1 MDTSPTDRRAAAP
14 RTPPRDLD
22 RPLQFEK
29 GVGPARA
36 EKLMKLGVRTA
47 RDLLLHV
54 PRRYEDRTRLTNVSG
69 LVPGEEATIRGR
81 VIKIR
86 TGRPRHGPAI
96 LTATIE
102 DATAPVDVVWFN
114 QRYLADVLREGTEL
128 VVTGKPKLYRNR
140 LQLTPSEYEIIY
152 APRGGP
158 LLDAL
163 EGGASDGGEAD
174 DLSYDDEARAA
185 PGSPA
190 DLAAGRIVPYYPL
203 TDGISQRLMRSLA
216 WGAVTTAADAFPEI
230 IPASV
235 RDSRGL
241 MTIGDALREAH
252 FPSSDRAREAAR
264 RRLVYEELFVLQT
277 GLALVRA
284 RAKTEIARVFDIT
297 EDVDRRIRAR
307 LPFDLTSAQD
317 RAVAEIARDLAS
329 GEPMNRLLQGDVGSG
344 KTAVAVYAMLGVIA
358 KGAQAAV
365 MAPTELL
372 AAQHERTLSR
382 YLKGSKVRVAFL
394 KGGQDTAER
403 REELDAI
410 SSGRA
415 HIAVGTHALI
425 QEGVEFRSLGLA
437 VVDEQ
442 HKFGVEQRGI
452 MKTKGENPHI
462 LVMTATPIPRT
473 LALAYFGDLD
483 LSVIDELPPGR
494 GGCDTHVVRQ
504 SKRLDAYRK
513 VKAAV
518 KSGRQAYVVCP
529 RVKGKA
535 MLYDFD
541 MEFGPVEL
549 RSAVETRE
557 RLARGPLKGL
567 RLGLLHGRMSAE
579 EKAEEMERFL
589 KCETQVLVATVVI
602 EVGIDVQNATVLVVE
617 HADRFGLAQLH
628 QLRGRI
634 VRGAHRGECFLVADP
649 KTEGAMERLEALEE
663 TTDGFRISEADFR
676 IRGPGEFFG
685 TRQSGLPE
693 LRFADILSD
702 TETLKEARED
712 AFRIVGDREALASDE
727 WAALR
732 RRVAEVFAGRLD
744 LGGVG

>member
-1 MDTSPTDRRAAAP
+1 MDTPPAP
-14 RTPPRDLD
+14 RRDASPRDLD

-36 EKLMKLGVRTA
+36 EKLGKLGLLTA
-47 RDLLLHV
+47 RDMLLHV
-54 PRRYEDRTRLTNVSG
+54 PRRYEDRTRLANISS

-86 TGRPRHGPAI
+86 TGRPRRGPAI
-96 LTATIE
+96 LTATVE
-102 DATAPVDVVWFN
+102 DATAPVDVMWFN
-114 QRYLADVLREGTEL
+114 QRYLADILREGTAL

-140 LQLTPSEYEIIY
+140 LQLTPSEYEIIHS
-152 APRGGP
+152 PRGGP
-158 LLDAL
+158 LLDAV
-163 EGGASDGGEAD
+163 EEDDAD
-174 DLSYDDEARAA
+174 DPSHDDDARAT

-203 TDGISQRLMRSLA
+203 TEGISQRIMRSLA
-216 WGAVTTAADAFPEI
+216 WSAVATTADAFGEI
-230 IPASV
+230 LPRSV
-235 RDSRGL
+235 REARGL
-241 MTIGDALREAH
+241 LSIAEALREIH
-252 FPSSDRAREAAR
+252 FPSSEEGRVAAR
-264 RRLVYEELFVLQT
+264 HRLVYEELFVLQT

-284 RAKTEIARVFDIT
+284 RAKTEIARVFEVT
-297 EDVDRRIRAR
+297 EDIDARIRAR
-307 LPFDLTSAQD
+307 LPFALTDAQD
-317 RAVAEIARDLAS
+317 RAVAEITRDLAS

-358 KGAQAAV
+358 RGAQATV

-372 AAQHERTLSR
+372 AAQHERTLAK
-382 YLKGSKVRVAFL
+382 YLAGSKVRVAFL
-394 KGGQDTAER
+394 KGGQDPAEK
-403 REELDAI
+403 REALEAI
-410 SSGRA
+410 ASGRA
-415 HIAVGTHALI
+415 HIAVGTHALL
-425 QEGVEFRSLGLA
+425 QEGVRFRSLGLV

-442 HKFGVEQRGI
+442 HKFGVEQRGA
-452 MKTKGENPHI
+452 MKTKGDNPHV

-494 GGCDTHVVRQ
+494 GGCDTHIVKQ
-504 SKRLDAYRK
+504 SRRLDAYRK

-557 RLARGPLKGL
+557 RLARGPLKGI

-579 EKAEEMERFL
+579 EKADEMERFL
-589 KCETQVLVATVVI
+589 KGDTQVLVATVVI
-602 EVGIDVQNATVLVVE
+602 EVGIDVPNATVLVVE

-634 VRGAHRGECFLVADP
+634 VRGEHRGECFLVADP
-649 KTEGAMERLEALEE
+649 KTEGAMERLAALEE
-663 TTDGFRISEADFR
+663 TTDGFKISEADFR

-693 LRFADILSD
+693 LRFADILAD

-712 AFRIVGDREALASDE
+712 AFRVVQDQSVLGSYE

-744 LGGVG
+744 LGSVG

>member
-1 MDTSPTDRRAAAP
+1 MDTSPAP
-14 RTPPRDLD
+14 RREGSPKDLD

-36 EKLMKLGVRTA
+36 EKLAKLGLRTA
-47 RDLLLHV
+47 RDMLLHV
-54 PRRYEDRTRLTNVSG
+54 PRRYEDRTRLANISG
-69 LVPGEEATIRGR
+69 LVPGVEATIRGR

-86 TGRPRHGPAI
+86 TGRPRRGPAI
-96 LTATIE
+96 LTATLE
-102 DATAPVDVVWFN
+102 DATAPVDVMWFN

-140 LQLTPSEYEIIY
+140 LQLTPSEYEIIH

-163 EGGASDGGEAD
+163 EAPEDGEAD
-174 DLSYDDEARAA
+174 DLSCDDDARAV

-203 TDGISQRLMRSLA
+203 TEGISQRIMRSLA
-216 WGAVTTAADAFPEI
+216 WGAVTTAAGAFPDVL
-230 IPASV
+230 PKSV
-235 RDSRGL
+235 REARGL
-241 MTIGDALREAH
+241 LPVADALREAH
-252 FPSSDRAREAAR
+252 FPSSDEKRTEAR
-264 RRLVYEELFVLQT
+264 RRLVYEELFILQM

-284 RAKTEIARVFDIT
+284 RAKTEISRVFEIGD
-297 EDVDRRIRAR
+297 DVDARIRAR
-307 LPFDLTSAQD
+307 LPFELTAAQD

-344 KTAVAVYAMLGVIA
+344 KTAVAVYALLGVIA
-358 KGAQAAV
+358 SGAQAAV
-365 MAPTELL
+365 VAPTELL
-372 AAQHERTLSR
+372 AAQHERTLAK
-382 YLKGSKVRVAFL
+382 YLAGSKVRVAVL
-394 KGGQDTAER
+394 KGGLDPADR
-403 REELDAI
+403 REALEAI
-410 SSGRA
+410 ASGAA
-415 HIAVGTHALI
+415 HIAIGTHALLE
-425 QEGVEFRSLGLA
+425 EGVRFRSLGLA

-442 HKFGVEQRGI
+442 HKFGVEQRGV

-529 RVKGKA
+529 RVKGKG
-535 MLYDFD
+535 MLDFD

-557 RLARGPLKGL
+557 RLARGPLKGIT
-567 RLGLLHGRMSAE
+567 LGLLHGRLSPE
-579 EKAEEMERFL
+579 EKADEMRRFL
-589 KCETQVLVATVVI
+589 DGDTQVLVATVVI
-602 EVGIDVQNATVLVVE
+602 EVGIDVPNATALVVE

-634 VRGAHRGECFLVADP
+634 VRGEHRGECFLVADP
-649 KTEGAMERLEALEE
+649 KTEGAMERLAALEE
-663 TTDGFRISEADFR
+663 TTDGFKISEADFR

-712 AFRIVGDREALASDE
+712 AFRVVGDRDAMAADE
-727 WAALR
+727 WAVLR
-732 RRVAEVFAGRLD
+732 RRVAKVFAGRLD

>member
-1 MDTSPTDRRAAAP
+1 MDTSPAP
-14 RTPPRDLD
+14 RRDASPRDLD

-36 EKLMKLGVRTA
+36 EKLGRLGLVTA
-47 RDLLLHV
+47 RDMLLHV
-54 PRRYEDRTRLTNVSG
+54 PRRYEDRTRLANISS

-86 TGRPRHGPAI
+86 TGRPRRGPTI
-96 LTATIE
+96 LTATVE
-102 DATAPVDVVWFN
+102 DATAPVDVMWFN
-114 QRYLADVLREGTEL
+114 QRYLAEVLREGTEL

-140 LQLTPSEYEIIY
+140 LQLTPREYEIIHS
-152 APRGGP
+152 PRGGP
-158 LLDAL
+158 LLNDP
-163 EGGASDGGEAD
+163 DGGEAG
-174 DLSYDDEARAA
+174 DLSYDDDARAE

-216 WGAVTTAADAFPEI
+216 WNVVSTTADAFPEI
-230 IPASV
+230 LPRSV
-235 RDSRGL
+235 RESRGL
-241 MTIGDALREAH
+241 LSIAEALREAH
-252 FPSSDRAREAAR
+252 FPSGDDARAEAR

-284 RAKTEIARVFDIT
+284 RGKAEIARVFEVT
-297 EDVDRRIRAR
+297 EDIDARIRAR
-307 LPFDLTSAQD
+307 LPFALTDAQD
-317 RAVAEIARDLAS
+317 RAVGEIARDLAS

-358 KGAQAAV
+358 RGAQATV

-372 AAQHERTLSR
+372 AAQHERTLAK
-382 YLKGSKVRVAFL
+382 YLAGSKVRVAFL
-394 KGGQDTAER
+394 KGGQDPPQK
-403 REELDAI
+403 REALDDIA
-410 SSGRA
+410 SGRA
-415 HIAVGTHALI
+415 HIAVGTHALL
-425 QEGVEFRSLGLA
+425 QEGVRFKSLGLV

-442 HKFGVEQRGI
+442 HKFGVEQRGA
-452 MKTKGENPHI
+452 MKTKGDNPHV

-529 RVKGKA
+529 RVRGKA

-567 RLGLLHGRMSAE
+567 QLGLLHGRMSAE
-579 EKAEEMERFL
+579 EKADEMRRFL
-589 KCETQVLVATVVI
+589 EGDTQVLVSTVVI
-602 EVGIDVQNATVLVVE
+602 EVGIDVPNATVLVVE

-634 VRGAHRGECFLVADP
+634 VRGEHRGECFLVADP
-649 KTEGAMERLEALEE
+649 KTEGAMERLAALEE
-663 TTDGFRISEADFR
+663 TTDGFKISEADFR

-702 TETLKEARED
+702 IETLKEARED
-712 AFRIVGDREALASDE
+712 AFRVVQDNTVLAADE

-744 LGGVG
+744 LGSVG

>member
-1 MDTSPTDRRAAAP
+1 MDTSSAK
-14 RTPPRDLD
+14 DLD

-36 EKLMKLGVRTA
+36 QKLRKLGLSTA
-47 RDLLLHV
+47 GDILLHI
-54 PRRYEDRTRLTNVSG
+54 PRRYEDRTQLADIAS
-69 LVPGEEATIRGR
+69 LVPGVEATIRGR

-86 TGRPRHGPAI
+86 TGRPRRGPAL

-102 DATAPVDVVWFN
+102 DATATVDVMWFN

-140 LQLTPSEYEIIY
+140 LQLTPAEYEIIS
-152 APRGGP
+152 APHGGP

-163 EGGASDGGEAD
+163 DDGEAD
-174 DLSYDDEARAA
+174 PDADMAYDENARAA

-203 TDGISQRLMRSLA
+203 TEGISQRIMRSLA
-216 WGAVTTAADAFPEI
+216 WSAVTTAADALPDI
-230 IPASV
+230 LPSSV
-235 RDSRGL
+235 CDSRGL
-241 MTIGDALREAH
+241 LPIGEAIREVH
-252 FPSSDRAREAAR
+252 FPSSDEQRIEAR

-284 RAKTEIARVFDIT
+284 KGKAEIASVFEIP

-307 LPFDLTSAQD
+307 LPFKLTDAQD
-317 RAVAEIARDLAS
+317 RAVSEIARDLAS

-372 AAQHERTLSR
+372 AAQHGRTLTK
-382 YLKGSKVRVAFL
+382 YLKGSKVRIAFL
-394 KGGQDTAER
+394 KGGQDPAER
-403 REELDAI
+403 RDALEAI
-410 SSGRA
+410 ASGSA
-415 HIAVGTHALI
+415 HIVVGTHALLS
-425 QEGVEFRSLGLA
+425 EGVRFRSLGLA

-442 HKFGVEQRGI
+442 HKFGVEQRGA
-452 MKTKGENPHI
+452 MKAKGDNPHI

-494 GGCDTHVVRQ
+494 GGCDTHVVRE
-504 SKRLDAYRK
+504 SKRLSAYRK

-529 RVKGKA
+529 RVKGNT
-535 MLYDFD
+535 MLYDID

-557 RLARGPLKGL
+557 RLARGPLKGVS
-567 RLGLLHGRMSAE
+567 LGLLHGRMSAE
-579 EKAEEMERFL
+579 EKAEEMALFL
-589 KCETQVLVATVVI
+589 KGDTQVLVATVVI
-602 EVGIDVQNATVLVVE
+602 EVGIDVPNATVLVVE

-634 VRGAHRGECFLVADP
+634 VRGEHRGECFLIANP
-649 KTEGAMERLEALEE
+649 KTEGAMERLAALEE
-663 TTDGFRISEADFR
+663 TTDGFKISEADFR

-693 LRFADILSD
+693 LRFADILTD

-712 AFRIVGDREALASDE
+712 AFRVVQDQSVLTPDE

-732 RRVAEVFAGRLD
+732 RKVAEVFAGRFD

>member
-1 MDTSPTDRRAAAP
+1 MDTSPPAPQHDASRRA
-14 RTPPRDLD
+14 TPKDLD

-36 EKLMKLGVRTA
+36 EKLAKLGLRTA
-47 RDLLLHV
+47 RDMLLHV

-86 TGRPRHGPAI
+86 TGRPRRGPAI
-96 LTATIE
+96 LTATLE
-102 DATAPVDVVWFN
+102 DATAPVDVMWFN

-140 LQLTPSEYEIIY
+140 LQLTPSEYEIIH

-163 EGGASDGGEAD
+163 DDGETDG
-174 DLSYDDEARAA
+174 LPYDDDARAA

-203 TDGISQRLMRSLA
+203 TEGISQRIMRSLA
-216 WGAVTTAADAFPEI
+216 WSAVTTAADAFPDVL
-230 IPASV
+230 PASV
-235 RDSRGL
+235 RESRGL
-241 MTIGDALREAH
+241 LPMADALREVH
-252 FPSSDRAREAAR
+252 FPSSDEARAEAR

-284 RAKTEIARVFDIT
+284 RAKTEIARVFEISD
-297 EDVDRRIRAR
+297 DVDARIRAR
-307 LPFDLTSAQD
+307 LPFELTAAQD

-344 KTAVAVYAMLGVIA
+344 KTAVAVYALLGVIA
-358 KGAQAAV
+358 SGAQAAV

-372 AAQHERTLSR
+372 AAQHERTLAK
-382 YLKGSKVRVAFL
+382 YLAGSKVRVAVL
-394 KGGQDTAER
+394 KGGLDPVEK
-403 REELDAI
+403 REALDDI

-415 HIAVGTHALI
+415 HIAVGTHALLE
-425 QEGVEFRSLGLA
+425 EGVRFRSLGLA

-442 HKFGVEQRGI
+442 HKFGVEQRGV

-483 LSVIDELPPGR
+483 LSIIDELPPGR
-494 GGCDTHVVRQ
+494 GGCDTTVVRQ

-529 RVKGKA
+529 RVKGKG
-535 MLYDFD
+535 MLDFD

-557 RLARGPLKGL
+557 RLARGPLKGV
-567 RLGLLHGRMSAE
+567 RLGLLHGRMTPE
-579 EKAEEMERFL
+579 EKADEMRRFL
-589 KCETQVLVATVVI
+589 EGDTQVLVATVVI
-602 EVGIDVQNATVLVVE
+602 EVGIDVSNATVLVVE

-634 VRGAHRGECFLVADP
+634 VRGGHRGECFLVADP
-649 KTEGAMERLEALEE
+649 KTEGAMERLAALEE
-663 TTDGFRISEADFR
+663 TTDGFKISEADFR

-693 LRFADILSD
+693 LRFADIISD

-712 AFRIVGDREALASDE
+712 AFRVVGDRDAMAPDE

-732 RRVAEVFAGRLD
+732 RCVAKVFAGRFD